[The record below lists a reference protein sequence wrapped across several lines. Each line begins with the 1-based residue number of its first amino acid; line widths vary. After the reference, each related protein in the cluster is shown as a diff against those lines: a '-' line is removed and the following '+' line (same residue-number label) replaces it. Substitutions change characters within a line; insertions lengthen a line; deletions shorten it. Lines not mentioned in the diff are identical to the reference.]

1 MSQTDRDYYYS
12 PESFRQ
18 LNISFE
24 DDNDVL
30 WLHMKPKG
38 RGCFTVGLLSELKRY
53 QQGLLK
59 WRGHY
64 YVDQQLVPVKYEV
77 LASELEGIFNYGG
90 DLELFLRA
98 IKNNDRDTLLSY
110 GIACIDVVFPNSVN
124 YNLPI
129 TTISLVR
136 GDALGGGL
144 EAALSS
150 SVVVAE
156 RGVNMGFP
164 EIMFG
169 LFPGMGAYSLL
180 TRRVSPSVAK
190 KIISGGQVYSSEE
203 FYEMGI
209 VDQLAEKGKGIE
221 AVNSFITKHVRHHK
235 GYCAIDNVVKQENP
249 VNYEHLYKVV
259 ELWVETALN
268 LSKKELRVMER
279 LAKAQIQ
286 KNTDIVN
293 GETIKENYTKAS

>member
-1 MSQTDRDYYYS
+1 MSQIDLDNYYN

-18 LNISFE
+18 LGISFE

-30 WLHMKPKG
+30 WLHMRPEG

-53 QQGLLK
+53 QQGLMK
-59 WRGHY
+59 WKGNFY
-64 YVDQQLVPVKYEV
+64 FNKKLYPVKYEV
-77 LASELEGIFNYGG
+77 LTSGLEGIFNYGG
-90 DLELFLRA
+90 DLELFLGA
-98 IKNNDRDTLLSY
+98 IKNNDRAALLSY
-110 GIACIDVVFPNSVN
+110 GVACIDVVFPNANN

-129 TTISLVR
+129 TTISLLR

-150 SVVVAE
+150 SVIIAE
-156 RGVNMGFP
+156 RGVNLGFP

-180 TRRVSPSVAK
+180 IRRVSPSVAK

-203 FYEMGI
+203 FYEMGV
-209 VDQLAEKGKGIE
+209 VDMLAEKGKGVE
-221 AVNSFITKHVRHHK
+221 VVNSYIAKHARHHN
-235 GYCAIDNVVKQENP
+235 GYCAIDNLIQQENP
-249 VNYEHLYKVV
+249 VNYDHLYNVV
-259 ELWVETALN
+259 ELWVDTALN
-268 LSKKELRVMER
+268 LSRKELRVMER

-286 KNTDIVN
+286 KKSESIEGDDMKI
-293 GETIKENYTKAS
+293 NYIKAS